1 MVEQQQELLMNTDR
15 ALLVIDMQQEEGFPL
30 HDLHPVIDN
39 HAALLSAMRSAGI
52 PILYSR
58 HVNAADGSDLP
69 PGEPRDA
76 AGRPASY
83 RAGSRQVEILERLAP
98 RPGERVFDKPR
109 YSCFHRTGLDR
120 HLRELGVRRLAV
132 AGVLTDACVLATV
145 LDAFALGYRV
155 ELIADACTSTTGAAH
170 YAALLIMTNW
180 VYAIELFATEQYL
193 RALRGEPFSSCR
205 PTAPDSFAHQPAA
218 FAAAI
223 ARLESSLGLQRRE
236 QE

>member
-1 MVEQQQELLMNTDR
+1 MNTDR
-15 ALLVIDMQQEEGFPL
+15 ALLVIDMQQEEAFPL
-30 HDLHPVIDN
+30 HDLPAVIDN
-39 HAALLSAMRSAGI
+39 HAALLDAMRSAGL

-76 AGRPASY
+76 AGRPTSY

-98 RPGERVFDKPR
+98 RPGELVFDKPR
-109 YSCFHRTGLDR
+109 YSCFHRTELDR

-145 LDAFALGYRV
+145 FDAFALGYRI
-155 ELIADACTSTTGAAH
+155 ELIADACTSTTDAAH
-170 YAALLIMTNW
+170 HAALLIMANW

-193 RALRGEPFSSCR
+193 RALRGEPCSSCR

>member
-1 MVEQQQELLMNTDR
+1 MNRDR
-15 ALLVIDMQQEEGFPL
+15 ACLVIDMQQEDGFPL
-30 HDLHPVIDN
+30 HGFARVIHNNARLLD
-39 HAALLSAMRSAGI
+39 ALRQAGI

-58 HVNAADGSDLP
+58 HVNAADGADLP
-69 PGEPRDA
+69 EGEPRDA
-76 AGRPASY
+76 EGRPQSY
-83 RAGSRQVEILERLAP
+83 RAGSRQVEILAALAP
-98 RPGERVFDKPR
+98 QPGEPVIDKPR
-109 YSCFHRTGLDR
+109 YSAFHRTDLD
-120 HLRELGVRRLAV
+120 LRLRRQGIRTLV
-132 AGVLTDACVLATV
+132 VSGVLTDACVLATV
-145 LDAFALGYRV
+145 QDAFALGYRV

-170 YAALLIMTNW
+170 YAALLIMANW

-193 RALRGEPFSSCR
+193 RALRGEPFASCR